1 MKNSDVENM
10 EGMFYNNTSI
20 ISIGSNFMGN
30 QNKVTTVKDMFNGC
44 INLELISSDFLSNAI
59 LLTNV

>member
-1 MKNSDVENM
+1 
-10 EGMFYNNTSI
+10 MFYNNTFI